1 MASQLTIPSISSD
14 DLLAFHARTYGQT
27 FPGSIPDLST
37 GSVPGVSG
45 EDEAQCQD
53 MLGYYEDGVKRTLTD
68 AQIAM
73 FRHSEVEA
81 LLRAQRHAREKESS
95 EFLTVARSQ
104 ELQDGVW
111 GLQQV
116 DEDRVEEGGTTQKID
131 IKDIASEELD
141 VEGSDEIEEDDD
153 EEEYARFLEAERRE
167 MELIA
172 ASRVTKNNKNQKS
185 QSGKA
190 STRRIVRE
198 LDEIPSGTDAL
209 DYGD

>member
-1 MASQLTIPSISSD
+1 
-14 DLLAFHARTYGQT
+14 
-27 FPGSIPDLST
+27 
-37 GSVPGVSG
+37 
-45 EDEAQCQD
+45 

-95 EFLTVARSQ
+95 DFLTVARSQ